1 MLFQGDNKAM
11 RMNQIIDLSSLPPGT
26 RAKVVDIVAGSG
38 LRIRLL
44 QMGLTPG
51 TELEIVDKHGGV
63 IVIRFRGTVLGI
75 SKGIAR
81 KIFVLPL

>member
-1 MLFQGDNKAM
+1 MTVLKAITVS
-11 RMNQIIDLSSLPPGT
+11 QIIDLSSLLPGT
-26 RAKVVDIVAGSG
+26 RAKVVDIVAGTG

-51 TELEIVDKHGGV
+51 TELEIVDRHGGV

-75 SKGIAR
+75 SRGIAK
-81 KIFVLPL
+81 KIFVSPL